1 MHPTA
6 ATMRAE
12 LSWDEFRL
20 VKAIADSRSLTGAA
34 ELLGLNHS
42 TVFRRLA
49 ALEKSIGARL
59 FERSRAGYQTTGAG
73 DEMVAVAAK
82 MADSIIEFERR
93 VAGRDAKPTGQL
105 RVTTVEAIGQHF
117 MPAIMT
123 QFQTQN
129 PGVVIELIL
138 SNSSLN
144 LSRRDAD
151 VAIRVTN
158 DPPETLVGR
167 RICAVRW
174 GIYCRRDLVSAL
186 GSRPIDNAPFVG
198 YYEGLA
204 PAVRRWI
211 EAQIR
216 PERLAAK
223 VNSIHSMLELATHGF
238 GATLLPCFLGD
249 PCAAL
254 VRIAKSPRDVDVGL
268 WILTHSDLRRS
279 ARVRAFM
286 DFAGA
291 ELARHRRTIEGAEN
305 EEEPDP
311 APFTASPAVS
321 KP

>member
-1 MHPTA
+1 VPTTDPTA
-6 ATMRAE
+6 AAMNAE

-34 ELLGLNHS
+34 ERLGLNHS

-59 FERSRAGYQTTGAG
+59 FERSRSGYLTTGPG
-73 DEMVAVAAK
+73 DEMVALAAK
-82 MADSIIEFERR
+82 MADSIVEFERR
-93 VAGRDAKPTGQL
+93 IAGRDAKPTGQL

-117 MPAIMT
+117 MPPIMA

-138 SNSSLN
+138 SNNSLN

-174 GIYCRRDLVSAL
+174 GIYCRHDLASAL
-186 GSRPIDNAPFVG
+186 GSTPIDSAPFVG
-198 YYEGLA
+198 YCESLG
-204 PAVRRWI
+204 PTAVRRWI
-211 EAQIR
+211 ETQIR
-216 PERLAAK
+216 PERLAAR

-238 GATLLPCFLGD
+238 GAALLPCFLGD
-249 PCAAL
+249 PRPAL
-254 VRIAKSPRDVDVGL
+254 VRIGKPPRDIDLGL

-291 ELARHRRTIEGAEN
+291 ELSRHRGTIEGVEN
-305 EEEPDP
+305 DEP
-311 APFTASPAVS
+311 APPD
-321 KP
+321 